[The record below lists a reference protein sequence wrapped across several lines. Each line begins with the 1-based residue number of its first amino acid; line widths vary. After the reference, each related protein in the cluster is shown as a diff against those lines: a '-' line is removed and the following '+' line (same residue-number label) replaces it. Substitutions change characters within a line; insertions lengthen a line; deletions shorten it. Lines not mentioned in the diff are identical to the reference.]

1 MIPIGVQLRSY
12 RIQQKKTRK
21 AVAVASGVD
30 YYHYCGIEKGQY
42 SPTLYTLNRIAPAL
56 GLRLALVAV
65 DGERSTDGRSLN
77 QTVGTIPTVERI
89 TT

>member
-1 MIPIGVQLRSY
+1 MIPISVQLRSY

-21 AVAVASGVD
+21 AVAAAAGVD

-56 GLRLALVAV
+56 GLRLALVAN
-65 DGERSTDGRSLN
+65 DGSEVQNG
-77 QTVGTIPTVERI
+77 
-89 TT
+89 